1 MPRPRSLIGL
11 DARTREIWSRNQGDW
26 GSEPPERQQSIDE
39 RVRSGRLLE
48 GFEGLFRT
56 VPRLDVDGLSDHLL
70 RDLGLADGRA
80 GIPRDRMW
88 D

>member
-1 MPRPRSLIGL
+1 MTCTSCP
-11 DARTREIWSRNQGDW
+11 DADFVVVAKPGFI
-26 GSEPPERQQSIDE
+26 
-39 RVRSGRLLE
+39 GRLLE

-80 GIPRDRMW
+80 GILRDRMW